1 MSFSKTNR
9 TIHKWASI
17 LIALPILL
25 TIATGTL
32 LLLKKEIS
40 YIQPASM
47 KGIERIPTISFNEV
61 LNQAQTVEQA
71 NISTWQD
78 IDRLDVRPNKGIIK
92 IRSKNQWE
100 IQIDSSN
107 AEILQV
113 AYRRS
118 DFIETLHDA
127 TFFQDKANLW
137 LMLPSAIILLL
148 LWLTGLYLFIYP
160 YFRKRD

>member
-17 LIALPILL
+17 VIALPLLL
-25 TIATGTL
+25 TIITGAL
-32 LLLKKEIS
+32 LLLKKEIT
-40 YIQPASM
+40 YIQPQSM
-47 KGIERIPTISFNEV
+47 KGIAQTPTISFDEI
-61 LNQAQTVEQA
+61 LKQASSIEQA

-78 IDRLDVRPNKGIIK
+78 VNRLDVRPSKGIIK
-92 IRSKNQWE
+92 VRSENQWE
-100 IQIDSSN
+100 IQLDAKT

-118 DFIETLHDA
+118 DFIETLHDG

-137 LMLPSAIILLL
+137 LMLPAAIILLF

-160 YFRKRD
+160 YFRKRK